1 MMMAHQQSCMKVSS
15 LKPSSLRFHQFFVI
29 LHCAMHELNWI
40 AQENWVPNNLR
51 LFQRRKSNSIPSTCT
66 AKDWHKLKLRPSG
79 HSNCRP
85 MSTPRLNFD
94 RTKALNAKISTE
106 IFVNLKRI
114 LFLSN
119 FLFALNFPSVYMQ
132 KCHSLHWISNFNCF
146 WCCISIKKWHS
157 KIYILRHNSW
167 FFFSPFPFIHC
178 LKNYGR
184 LREATA
190 SYLVSQ
196 RSVNPR
202 GIYGLTVCTS
212 STTIVS
218 KQQFKDE
225 LAHHQQLLALAW
237 SGRAHKPHKN
247 NQIITTSNSGW

>member
-15 LKPSSLRFHQFFVI
+15 LKPSSLRFLQFFVI

-114 LFLSN
+114 LFFVQFFIRFKISVSLYLYAKVS
-119 FLFALNFPSVYMQ
+119 LTALNF
-132 KCHSLHWISNFNCF
+132 KF
-146 WCCISIKKWHS
+146 
-157 KIYILRHNSW
+157 
-167 FFFSPFPFIHC
+167 
-178 LKNYGR
+178 
-184 LREATA
+184 
-190 SYLVSQ
+190 
-196 RSVNPR
+196 
-202 GIYGLTVCTS
+202 
-212 STTIVS
+212 
-218 KQQFKDE
+218 
-225 LAHHQQLLALAW
+225 QLLLVLYK
-237 SGRAHKPHKN
+237 H
-247 NQIITTSNSGW
+247 

>member
-1 MMMAHQQSCMKVSS
+1 
-15 LKPSSLRFHQFFVI
+15 
-29 LHCAMHELNWI
+29 MHELNWI

-119 FLFALNFPSVYMQ
+119 FLFALNFLSVYMQ
-132 KCHSLHWISNFNCF
+132 KCHLLHWISNFNCF

-157 KIYILRHNSW
+157 KIYILRHHSW
-167 FFFSPFPFIHC
+167 FFFPPFPSIHC

-184 LREATA
+184 LREGGNSQLFGQSA
-190 SYLVSQ
+190 VSESSGNLWPH
-196 RSVNPR
+196 SVHL
-202 GIYGLTVCTS
+202 IQ

-225 LAHHQQLLALAW
+225 LAHHQKLALAW

>member
-1 MMMAHQQSCMKVSS
+1 
-15 LKPSSLRFHQFFVI
+15 
-29 LHCAMHELNWI
+29 MHELNWI

-119 FLFALNFPSVYMQ
+119 FLFALNFLSVYMQ
-132 KCHSLHWISNFNCF
+132 KCHLLHWISNFNCF

-157 KIYILRHNSW
+157 KIYILRHHSW
-167 FFFSPFPFIHC
+167 FFFPPFPSIHC

-212 STTIVS
+212 SNPPPS
-218 KQQFKDE
+218 S
-225 LAHHQQLLALAW
+225 A
-237 SGRAHKPHKN
+237 
-247 NQIITTSNSGW
+247 SNSSKTSWLIIRSWHWHGVAEPINPIKTTKL